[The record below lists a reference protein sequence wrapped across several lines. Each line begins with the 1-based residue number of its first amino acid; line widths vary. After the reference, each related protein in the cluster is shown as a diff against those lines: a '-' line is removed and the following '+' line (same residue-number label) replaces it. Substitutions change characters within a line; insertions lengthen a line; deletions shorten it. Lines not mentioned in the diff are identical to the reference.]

1 MKLGAESNSAASAES
16 SLSIDCPAR
25 YAASRPA
32 GTASESESSSESAIN
47 SIDTGSPREC
57 RHDGF
62 AGDEGAPEIALE
74 RLAKPA
80 HVTHH
85 KRIVEAELR
94 PHPRDCRGRR
104 VAAERLTSPGSRFSR
119 AKVTKVTMSTRRR
132 VPPLQLRD
140 PEHSADHR
148 LHDEAAGQS
157 EQRLPCRDGPQPQG
171 GQYFAQALGT
181 RTGHRRR
188 SMPRTDG
195 AEHYVLLPAAV
206 ATGSTSLAARSGVSS
221 FQRTDPN
228 GRSSIRRTRTGSGP
242 R

>member
-1 MKLGAESNSAASAES
+1 
-16 SLSIDCPAR
+16 
-25 YAASRPA
+25 
-32 GTASESESSSESAIN
+32 
-47 SIDTGSPREC
+47 
-57 RHDGF
+57 
-62 AGDEGAPEIALE
+62 
-74 RLAKPA
+74 
-80 HVTHH
+80 
-85 KRIVEAELR
+85 
-94 PHPRDCRGRR
+94 
-104 VAAERLTSPGSRFSR
+104 
-119 AKVTKVTMSTRRR
+119 MSTRRR
-132 VPPLQLRD
+132 VPPLRD
-140 PEHSADHR
+140 PEHSADDR

-157 EQRLPCRDGPQPQG
+157 EQRLPCRDGPRPQG
-171 GQYFAQALGT
+171 SQYFAQALGT

>member
-1 MKLGAESNSAASAES
+1 
-16 SLSIDCPAR
+16 
-25 YAASRPA
+25 
-32 GTASESESSSESAIN
+32 
-47 SIDTGSPREC
+47 
-57 RHDGF
+57 
-62 AGDEGAPEIALE
+62 
-74 RLAKPA
+74 
-80 HVTHH
+80 
-85 KRIVEAELR
+85 
-94 PHPRDCRGRR
+94 
-104 VAAERLTSPGSRFSR
+104 
-119 AKVTKVTMSTRRR
+119 MSTRRR

-157 EQRLPCRDGPQPQG
+157 EQRLPCRDGPRPQG
-171 GQYFAQALGT
+171 SQEDRRSINSYFAQALGT

-228 GRSSIRRTRTGSGP
+228 GRSSIRRTRTGPGP